1 MEIREKGLLAGGI
14 SLICYVLLQAL
25 RFILSHSFHWT
36 YAFLLCGIALVAI
49 MLLLRK
55 DNHILLKVGLALC
68 VVSQICNLIIS
79 INSQLIFTV
88 MPFALTVVFGL
99 LFIRSFIKDFY
110 LQKVL
115 KIYAIAFLFLYFF
128 FEILIYDMVLGY
140 SFLYY
145 QFLSML
151 LLLLPAISLTFGVL
165 CLCIYATSSK
175 QQVSDRKIKRYSR
188 FSTLGIIGICFL
200 VSGFLF
206 AILLS
211 LLNRSEFA
219 FEYPQLMEML
229 WVFAMLLIG
238 LGGVGTTFFMA
249 SLPYK
254 SQVQQL
260 KNKKFSNSSVS

>member
-1 MEIREKGLLAGGI
+1 MREKGLLAGGI
-14 SLICYVLLQAL
+14 SLICYVLCQVL
-25 RFILSHSFHWT
+25 RFILSQSFHWT
-36 YAFLLCGIALVAI
+36 YAILLCGIALVSI

-55 DNHILLKVGLALC
+55 GDHMLLKVGLALC
-68 VVSQICNLIIS
+68 VISQISSLVIS

-99 LFIRSFIKDFY
+99 LFIRSFIKDLY

-140 SFLYY
+140 PLLYY

-151 LLLLPAISLTFGVL
+151 LLLLPAISLTFGLL
-165 CLCIYATSSK
+165 CLCIYVTSS

-211 LLNRSEFA
+211 LLNRSEFV